1 MQRTRSALAE
11 AAAEARV
18 GAAEARLLA
27 MFELEEG
34 AVGG

>member
-27 MFELEEG
+27 MFEL
-34 AVGG
+34 A